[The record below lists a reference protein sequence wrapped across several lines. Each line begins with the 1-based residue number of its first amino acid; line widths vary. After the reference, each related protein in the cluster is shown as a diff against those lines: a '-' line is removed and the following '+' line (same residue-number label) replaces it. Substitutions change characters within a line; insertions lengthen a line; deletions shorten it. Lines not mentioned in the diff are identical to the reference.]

1 MNLIRSALLVLGL
14 LAGPVLANEPA
25 PVYELGI
32 DGLSCPFCAYGI
44 EKELTSLAGV
54 EQLGIDITEGLVP
67 VHMAEGA
74 VLDEAMARKATEDAG
89 FSLRSFE
96 EISGE

>member
-1 MNLIRSALLVLGL
+1 MKAIRIASLVLSL
-14 LAGPVLANEPA
+14 LAGPAWANQNA
-25 PVYELGI
+25 PVYALGI

-44 EKELTSLAGV
+44 EKELASLEGV
-54 EQLGIDITEGLVP
+54 EQLGIDIGEGLVT

-74 VLDEAMARKATEDAG
+74 VLDETTARKATEDAG

>member
-1 MNLIRSALLVLGL
+1 MKALRIASLVLGL
-14 LAGPVLANEPA
+14 FAVPAWGGETA
-25 PVYELGI
+25 PVYALGI

-44 EKELTSLAGV
+44 EKELASLEGV
-54 EQLGIDITEGLVP
+54 EQLGIDIGEGLVT

-74 VLDEAMARKATEDAG
+74 VLDETTARKATEDAG

>member
-1 MNLIRSALLVLGL
+1 MKAIRTILLLLGL
-14 LAGPVLANEPA
+14 LAAPAWASEAA
-25 PVYELGI
+25 PVYALGI

-44 EKELTSLAGV
+44 EKELASLAGV
-54 EQLGIDITEGLVP
+54 ERLGTDIGEGLVT
-67 VHMAEGA
+67 VHMAAGA
-74 VLDEAMARKATEDAG
+74 TLDEATARKAAEDAG